1 MFENNRMSEESEG
14 LDVSDH
20 MNNAYEAWMH
30 AKSSIFDWWQLQTDP
45 ANLQPTIPKI
55 NRDVSDFLYSNPPRD
70 IDHEAFNLILSSV
83 EAPWRERDCRLL
95 REIWKLEFDSDQD
108 KALALCKRIE
118 EIGVEPYVAPKPLV
132 NIEETDINL
141 ICWMFIQSD

>member
-1 MFENNRMSEESEG
+1 MAVAN
-14 LDVSDH
+14 
-20 MNNAYEAWMH
+20 
-30 AKSSIFDWWQLQTDP
+30 DP

-95 REIWKLEFDSDQD
+95 REIWKLEFNSDQD

-132 NIEETDINL
+132 SIEETDINL
-141 ICWMFIQSD
+141 ICWMYIQSD